1 MQYTGNVFSESGVL
15 TPAESGGVTVNQ

>member
-15 TPAESGGVTVNQ
+15 TPAGSGGVTVNQ